1 MQAKEYLLNYLIL
14 SCKTGG
20 GHDAAANAIKDSLI
34 LAGHDAFVFDY
45 LTLRSKKTAKTV
57 ADFYI
62 KTVQTAPAAF
72 GFAYK
77 IALAWGKH
85 TKRSPIY
92 AFNTA
97 MVKYLKK
104 YLEENSYDGIICTHL
119 YPAETLTA
127 MKRRGIATP
136 PVFFVF
142 TDYTNIPF
150 VEETC
155 ADEYI
160 LPHKAIVEESIKR
173 GLPAEKLHPFGI
185 PVNPE
190 MTKNRDKTEC
200 KTHLELDLAK
210 KTVLLIGGS
219 MGAGN
224 LTLLSE
230 AFEKSNADD
239 IQVAIICGN
248 NKKLFDELQ
257 SKYAGNPMFKIFGK
271 TDEMPLFM
279 TAADIVYTKPGGLT
293 STEAVACRKP
303 LVLIYPIPGCES
315 YNLELFTSLGMAITA
330 DTPEKLI
337 QSGLE
342 LLHDATAQEKMIAAQ
357 KKNVSE
363 TASADIAEFII
374 EHTNKR

>member
-1 MQAKEYLLNYLIL
+1 MNYLIL

-20 GHDAAANAIKDSLI
+20 GHDAAAYALKESLE
-34 LAGHDAFVFDY
+34 LAGHSAFVFDY
-45 LTLRSKKTAKTV
+45 LTLRSEKTAKTV
-57 ADFYI
+57 ADVYI
-62 KTVQTAPAAF
+62 KTVRTIPSAF
-72 GFAYK
+72 GVAYK
-77 IALAWGKH
+77 LALALGKH
-85 TKRSPIY
+85 TRHSPVY
-92 AFNTA
+92 AFNTG

-104 YLEENSYDGIICTHL
+104 YLEENPYDGIICVHL

-160 LPHKAIVEESIKR
+160 LPHKSVVEESIKR
-173 GLPAEKLHPFGI
+173 GLPPEKLHPLGI
-185 PVNPE
+185 PVKPE
-190 MTKNRDKTEC
+190 MTEKRDKAEC
-200 KTHLELDLAK
+200 KTLLGLDLNK

-224 LTLLSE
+224 LTVLSE

-257 SKYAGNPMFKIFGK
+257 GRYAANPMFKVFGK
-271 TDEMPLFM
+271 TDKMPYFM
-279 TAADIVYTKPGGLT
+279 TAADLVYTKPGGLT

-315 YNLELFTSLGMAITA
+315 CNLELFTSLGMAITA
-330 DTPEKLI
+330 DSPEKLI
-337 QSGLE
+337 KNGLE
-342 LLHDATAQEKMIAAQ
+342 LLHNAAAQEKMTAAQ
-357 KKNVSE
+357 KENVSE
-363 TASADIAEFII
+363 TASADIAGFII
-374 EHTNKR
+374 EYTNKR